1 MKDNLIVGIL
11 AFSLLCFSGWTD
23 ASAGRQCAQTAQP
36 LSPLLAEPLV
46 FFGEIH
52 GTNEIPDLV
61 GSHLCALVASGR
73 AVLLGLEIPAEEQ
86 TRIDA
91 FLQSS
96 GSAEQ
101 VQALL
106 GGPHWR
112 TARPDGRSSQAMLR
126 LLELVRTLKQLPDS
140 KVRVVAFDTWNL
152 DPLRDTVMAKNLA
165 AARASVGDEST
176 VVLTGNLH
184 ALKTRGSRFDAEFE
198 SMAYVMRRS
207 KPVTINVTPLTG
219 TAWFC
224 GPDCG
229 VQTFSQKQATQ
240 PAEGLH
246 LGKSLTN
253 DYSGQFFI
261 GRTSASLPA
270 LNP

>member
-1 MKDNLIVGIL
+1 MKKFLL
-11 AFSLLCFSGWTD
+11 APLVSLSLLSASEWAD
-23 ASAGRQCAQTAQP
+23 ASTLGPCAQTAQA
-36 LSPLLAEPLV
+36 LSPLLTEPLV

-61 GSHLCALVASGR
+61 GSHICALVSSRR
-73 AVLLGLEIPAEEQ
+73 AVLLGLEIPSEEQ
-86 TRIDA
+86 TRIDT

-96 GSAEQ
+96 GSTAQ

-106 GGPHWR
+106 AGPHWR

-126 LLELVRTLKQLPDS
+126 LLELVRTLKQQPDS
-140 KVRVVAFDTWNL
+140 KVRVIAFDTWNL
-152 DPLRDTVMAKNLA
+152 EPLRDAVMAKNLA
-165 AARASVGDEST
+165 AARTKVRDEST

-184 ALKTRGSRFDAEFE
+184 ALRSRGSRFDADFE

-207 KPVTINVTPLTG
+207 QPVTINVTPLTG

-229 VQTFSQKQATQ
+229 VQTLSQKRAA
-240 PAEGLH
+240 PSSKGLQ
-246 LGKSLTN
+246 LETSLTS
-253 DYSGQFFI
+253 DYSGHFFI
-261 GRTSASLPA
+261 AKSSASLPA
-270 LNP
+270 FTP